1 MTIAYVAGI
10 FARNFGN
17 IRFVIVQA
25 LCAWVPMT
33 AALLLFGNPFDWI
46 FAGLLTPLFLGIK
59 FIAERLRN
67 TLLDA
72 VVASRD
78 MALLAKRFDTALN
91 NMPHGLCMFDSK
103 RRIVVAN
110 QKLNQQMGLPP
121 DFELKGSSLRHV
133 VECGVEA
140 GLISEVNAQN
150 LTDRLDAGFSG
161 GDDIAFV
168 LDMQNRQTFEFTV
181 QAMED
186 GGMVVLVEDITER
199 KIAEAK
205 ISHLA
210 RFDAL
215 TGLPDRT
222 ILRERMELA
231 LNEWRCDNMC
241 AIHFIDLDRFKQVND
256 TLGHTRGDMLLEAVA
271 ERLRGAARDAD
282 VITRFGGDEFVI
294 LQASIRSLDQGGNS
308 RHARTK
314 RARRYLRSGRT
325 QSCC

>member
-33 AALLLFGNPFDWI
+33 AALLFYGNPFDWI

-133 VECGVEA
+133 VECGA
-140 GLISEVNAQN
+140 
-150 LTDRLDAGFSG
+150 
-161 GDDIAFV
+161 
-168 LDMQNRQTFEFTV
+168 RQ
-181 QAMED
+181 A
-186 GGMVVLVEDITER
+186 
-199 KIAEAK
+199 
-205 ISHLA
+205 
-210 RFDAL
+210 
-215 TGLPDRT
+215 
-222 ILRERMELA
+222 
-231 LNEWRCDNMC
+231 
-241 AIHFIDLDRFKQVND
+241 
-256 TLGHTRGDMLLEAVA
+256 
-271 ERLRGAARDAD
+271 
-282 VITRFGGDEFVI
+282 
-294 LQASIRSLDQGGNS
+294 
-308 RHARTK
+308 
-314 RARRYLRSGRT
+314 
-325 QSCC
+325 